1 VKKGKAKVKGK
12 AGAMPQWPKFARGTE
27 RRVLDI
33 LHKGAFGG
41 DTYVPRFERDFAEWI
56 GAPHA
61 ISIANGTCALHA
73 AFSALGIG
81 PGDEVICTSYSFI
94 ASSFSIMLAGAQPV
108 FCDVG
113 MDHMIDI
120 TKAEKLVSR
129 RTKAILV
136 VHLFGIVADMDP
148 ILRFAKKHHL
158 KVVEDCAQCLGGV
171 YKGRKVG
178 TIGDV
183 GCFSFCQSKHITTGG
198 EGGMVVVGGRGGG
211 RGEEEASRVREM
223 REAMELPLTEIQAAI
238 GLGEF
243 ARFDRWGLPRRRMLG
258 QALIRGL
265 KDHPLVKVPPI
276 DTPARQNAFWL
287 VPFVLKTEL
296 LDCTGFEFVV
306 EMQKAGVGAYAVL
319 WPEMYNEG
327 AYVDR
332 RGLGPKNA
340 PFDDPKSRFID
351 YSKTYC
357 PVARS
362 MTERVVGF
370 WTHPTYTLRDI
381 AADIRVFN
389 RTAARHM
396 KK

>member
-1 VKKGKAKVKGK
+1 
-12 AGAMPQWPKFARGTE
+12 MPQWPKFDGRTE
-27 RRVLDI
+27 RCVLDI
-33 LHKGAFGG
+33 LHSGG
-41 DTYVPRFERDFAEWI
+41 VGDATCVPRFERAFAEWV
-56 GAPHA
+56 GVPHA

-120 TKAEKLVSR
+120 KRASALVNH

-148 ILRFAKKHHL
+148 ILRFAKRHRL
-158 KVVEDCAQCLGGV
+158 KVVEDCAQCLGGA

-178 TIGDV
+178 TIGDA

-198 EGGMVVVGGRGGG
+198 EGGMVVVKD
-211 RGEEEASRVREM
+211 EETAARVRAL
-223 REAMELPLTEIQAAI
+223 REAMELPLTEIQAAV

-243 ARFDRWGLPRRRMLG
+243 ARFDRWGLPRRRKLG

-265 KDHPLVKVPPI
+265 KDHPLVKEPPV
-276 DTPARQNAFWL
+276 DTKERQNAFWL
-287 VPFVLKTEL
+287 VPFVLKTDL

-327 AYVDR
+327 AYVNR

-340 PFDDPKSRFID
+340 PFDDPKSRRID
-351 YSKTYC
+351 YTKTQC

-362 MTERVVGF
+362 MTECVVGF
-370 WTHPTYTLRDI
+370 WTHPTYTLRDM
-381 AADIRVFN
+381 ASDIRVFKQ
-389 RTAARHM
+389 TAARHM